1 MLIPETARRGADA
14 VDQGRRP
21 PHCHPE
27 SSAAHIYPCRH
38 AQNDIASTRR
48 TGWLVGM
55 LIWAALLVTSC
66 GKAGPPPADDTTEP
80 AATAGASE
88 QAVALVDLD
97 DPGEVA
103 AWTTVNDPVMG
114 GMSTS
119 RIAFGNGG
127 LMFSGVIS
135 LENNGGFASARSPQN
150 PDIGRRA
157 AGAKALRVH
166 AVGDGKTYM
175 VKVGIAGQPWS
186 YIQRFPTEAAVPRIY
201 DLPIDGFEPVGK
213 RLKPAPDAPP
223 TMDPSTID
231 QLAVYVLD
239 KQQGRFDITV
249 TAIDATS

>member
-1 MLIPETARRGADA
+1 M
-14 VDQGRRP
+14 
-21 PHCHPE
+21 
-27 SSAAHIYPCRH
+27 
-38 AQNDIASTRR
+38 
-48 TGWLVGM
+48 VGI

-66 GKAGPPPADDTTEP
+66 GKAGPPPADDTTDP

-88 QAVALVDLD
+88 RAVALVDLD
-97 DPGEVA
+97 DAGEVA

-119 RIAFGNGG
+119 SIAFGNGG

-166 AVGDGKTYM
+166 AEGDGHTYM
-175 VKVGIAGQPWS
+175 VKVGIAGQPLPFT
-186 YIQRFPTEAAVPRIY
+186 QRFPPEAGVPRIY
-201 DLPIDGFEPVGK
+201 DLPLDEFEPVGK

-231 QLAVYVLD
+231 QLAVYILD
-239 KQQGRFDITV
+239 KQQGQFDITV
-249 TAIDATS
+249 TAIDATT

>member
-1 MLIPETARRGADA
+1 
-14 VDQGRRP
+14 
-21 PHCHPE
+21 
-27 SSAAHIYPCRH
+27 
-38 AQNDIASTRR
+38 
-48 TGWLVGM
+48 M
-55 LIWAALLVTSC
+55 LIWVALVVASC
-66 GKAGPPPADDTTEP
+66 GKAGPSPADDTTETT
-80 AATAGASE
+80 ATAGASGR
-88 QAVALVDLD
+88 AVALVDLENAS
-97 DPGEVA
+97 EVA

-119 RIAFGNGG
+119 SIAFGNGG

-166 AVGDGKTYM
+166 AEGDGHTYM

-186 YIQRFPTEAAVPRIY
+186 YIQRFPTEAGVPRIY
-201 DLPIDGFEPVGK
+201 DLPLDGFEPVGK

-231 QLAVYVLD
+231 QLAVYILD
-239 KQQGRFDITV
+239 KQQGQFDITV
-249 TAIDATS
+249 TAIDATT

>member
-1 MLIPETARRGADA
+1 
-14 VDQGRRP
+14 
-21 PHCHPE
+21 
-27 SSAAHIYPCRH
+27 
-38 AQNDIASTRR
+38 
-48 TGWLVGM
+48 M
-55 LIWAALLVTSC
+55 LIWVALVVASC
-66 GKAGPPPADDTTEP
+66 GKAGPSPADDTTEP
-80 AATAGASE
+80 TVTAGASGR
-88 QAVALVDLD
+88 AVALVDLD
-97 DPGEVA
+97 DAREVA

-119 RIAFGNGG
+119 SIAFGNGG

-166 AVGDGKTYM
+166 AVGDGQTYM

-186 YIQRFPTEAAVPRIY
+186 YIQRFPTEAGAARIY
-201 DLPIDGFEPVGK
+201 ELPIDGFEPVGK

-231 QLAVYVLD
+231 QLAVYILD
-239 KQQGRFDITV
+239 KQQGQFDITV
-249 TAIDATS
+249 TAIDAATQ